1 MREFGKFCYS
11 TLVSLGL
18 CAWKRSTKPNKQ
30 KGNEMEIL
38 KANIQNVLN
47 TEFESQFKMISA
59 IGNGIELNSS
69 NAECVVAT
77 QLMNALFRW
86 ADVREYMVRTLN
98 DMVRASDYQ
107 RDLLKRGLCVDA
119 NEINRIT
126 DRYETY
132 ARDAKKWEDYTSEY
146 AHIARIEGTQLV
158 DLFIKL
164 NSMIAYK

>member
-1 MREFGKFCYS
+1 MVAHNLMS
-11 TLVSLGL
+11 Q
-18 CAWKRSTKPNKQ
+18 TKQ
-30 KGNEMEIL
+30 TKGENEMETL

-86 ADVREYMVRTLN
+86 ADVREYMARTLN

-107 RDLLKRGLCVDA
+107 RDLLKRGFCVDA
-119 NEINRIT
+119 SEIARIT
-126 DRYETY
+126 DRYETH

-146 AHIARIEGTQLV
+146 AHIARIESVT
-158 DLFIKL
+158 DLFVKL

>member
-1 MREFGKFCYS
+1 MAEAKS
-11 TLVSLGL
+11 SNTNQQ
-18 CAWKRSTKPNKQ
+18 TK
-30 KGNEMEIL
+30 GENEMETL

-59 IGNGIELNSS
+59 IGHGIELNSS

-86 ADVREYMVRTLN
+86 ADVREYMARTLN

-119 NEINRIT
+119 NEIARIT

-146 AHIARIEGTQLV
+146 AHIARIEGSHLS
-158 DLFIKL
+158 DLFGKI
-164 NSMIAYK
+164 NSTIAYK

>member
-1 MREFGKFCYS
+1 MLNLQKVS
-11 TLVSLGL
+11 TTAQKS
-18 CAWKRSTKPNKQ
+18 SNTNQQTK
-30 KGNEMEIL
+30 GENEMEIL

-86 ADVREYMVRTLN
+86 ADVREYMAKTLN

-119 NEINRIT
+119 NEIARIT

>member
-1 MREFGKFCYS
+1 
-11 TLVSLGL
+11 
-18 CAWKRSTKPNKQ
+18 
-30 KGNEMEIL
+30 MEIL
-38 KANIQNVLN
+38 KANIQNVLK

-77 QLMNALFRW
+77 QLMNALMRW

-98 DMVRASDYQ
+98 DMIRATEYQ
-107 RDLLKRGLCVDA
+107 RDLIKRGCYPDT
-119 NEINRIT
+119 NEVARIA

-132 ARDAKKWEDYTSEY
+132 SRDAKKWEDYASEY
-146 AHIARIEGTQLV
+146 AHIARIENTQMV
-158 DLFIKL
+158 DLFHTL